1 MIKLHTSYL
10 QQIQSPDPNS
20 HKGQN
25 GVLYIAAGSR
35 QYHGSLWFAIEAASH
50 FVDLIYIDTDATN
63 LPLIKQLKRL
73 HPAIILVPPRHRKA
87 YLEKSDCI
95 LLGPG
100 LGRSAATQRLVT
112 KILQHPSRPSKVV
125 IDADALYYI
134 DPSTLGKNAVL
145 TPHAGEY
152 RAIFGSKKPE
162 IITKG
167 LQCIVV
173 KKGPQTLICQNGKCR
188 YNTHGSAGL
197 TKGGTGDVLAGMIG
211 GLMAQG
217 YSAFDSAVSGVY
229 IHGLAADILR
239 EKGRD
244 KGMIATDLLGA
255 IPEALNSVLTRSKE
269 A

>member
-197 TKGGTGDVLAGMIG
+197 TKGGTGDVLASVVAALSCTNPMMISSCAASLLVG
-211 GLMAQG
+211 ITAEQ
-217 YSAFDSAVSGVY
+217 
-229 IHGLAADILR
+229 LADTR
-239 EKGRD
+239 G
-244 KGMIATDLLGA
+244 TYFSTVDLISQLP
-255 IPEALNSVLTRSKE
+255 ITLHRCKTQSKLKK
-269 A
+269 